1 MTTARTSR
9 SFLAVA
15 AITIVAVSVAAFV
28 IFREGPS
35 AASSSAG
42 TKATGERRPV
52 PGGEA
57 PTHSLSS
64 GTAETSRVLVP
75 TTGPVAD
82 RGAATNPAVAT
93 GATAS
98 LNKKESYQ
106 PGLSKFTKAK
116 DPQARNALALV
127 GADVNAEYYWL
138 ATIND
143 PGIPAKERKDLIED
157 LNEDGIS
164 DPAHPSLSDLALI
177 TSRIQL
183 IETLLPTA
191 IDKVNADA
199 FKEAHKD
206 LLKMRE
212 RLSQ

>member
-9 SFLAVA
+9 GFLAVA
-15 AITIVAVSVAAFV
+15 AMAIVAGGVAALV
-28 IFREGPS
+28 IFREGPPD
-35 AASSSAG
+35 ASSSTVA
-42 TKATGERRPV
+42 KALGARRSV
-52 PGGEA
+52 SGDGA
-57 PTHSLSS
+57 PPHALPS
-64 GTAETSRVLVP
+64 GTAEPAKVLVP
-75 TTGPVAD
+75 SPGPAGD
-82 RGAATNPAVAT
+82 GGSAAAKAARSPVIQ
-93 GATAS
+93 
-98 LNKKESYQ
+98 KEPYQ

-116 DPQARNALALV
+116 DPLARNALARV
-127 GADVNAEYYWL
+127 GADEKAEYYWL

-164 DPAHPSLSDLALI
+164 DPAHPAFSDLALI

-191 IDKVNADA
+191 MDKVNADA

-206 LLKMRE
+206 LVKMRE
-212 RLSQ
+212 RISQQ